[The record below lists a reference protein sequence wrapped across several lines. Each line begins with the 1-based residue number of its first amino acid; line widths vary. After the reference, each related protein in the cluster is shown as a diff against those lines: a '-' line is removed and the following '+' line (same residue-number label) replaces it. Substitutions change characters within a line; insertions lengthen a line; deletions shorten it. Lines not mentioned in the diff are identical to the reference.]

1 MEVLTTRG
9 KYFRKKLDNELN
21 RSRINS
27 FYREQVIP
35 EVVKKNL
42 EDEWIKHSNA
52 ISEKFNKQC
61 RL

>member
-52 ISEKFNKQC
+52 IPKKSNW
-61 RL
+61 LP